1 MPKQNRVTP
10 MGEIVRAPERG
21 TLLGNRGILHNEQQE
36 IIRPYQVKRWIICVL
51 QFKNR
56 QRQVMTPNQY
66 TELFFL
72 DEATALAAGH
82 RPCFECQRE
91 RAQAFQA
98 AWQKAF
104 NLSNLPSVAEM
115 DAQLHQERLT
125 DARLL
130 KDKRKR
136 TFTAVLTSL
145 PDGVF
150 VEIEK
155 RPCLWWQQQLYPW
168 SMAGYLP
175 PITHPQ
181 TRPVFVLTPYSIVA
195 VIKRGYTPTFPPSI
209 LVT

>member
-1 MPKQNRVTP
+1 

-21 TLLGNRGILHNEQQE
+21 KLMGNRGILHNAQQE

-51 QFKNR
+51 RFKNR
-56 QRQVMTPNQY
+56 RRQVMSPNQY

-91 RAQAFQA
+91 RAKAFQA
-98 AWQKAF
+98 TWQQAF
-104 NLSNLPSVAEM
+104 KLQKLPTVAEM
-115 DAQLHQERLT
+115 DTQLHAERLT
-125 DARLL
+125 DERLL

-136 TFTAVLTSL
+136 TFTAVLGEL

-150 VEIEK
+150 VQIEK

-168 SMAGYLP
+168 TMAGYLA
-175 PITHPQ
+175 PIQHALSATVP
-181 TRPVFVLTPYSIVA
+181 VLTPYSTVG
-195 VIKRGYTPTFPPSI
+195 VIKYGYKPVAD
-209 LVT
+209 LL